1 MRSPGLQA
9 THALCCTPSRA
20 APASFNDRR
29 RPDLTSLSCQRCHSS
44 LAADGEGP
52 DQIHHQ
58 LAYTALSNTKNAP
71 LPPPFIACRRRGAT
85 GEKGGGGRRGWRVE
99 PRRRLPWQPLG
110 LFRGSQL
117 RQQHGGESWGRGTR
131 ASVWNLPNLYLK

>member
-85 GEKGGGGRRGWRVE
+85 GEKRGGGEGVGGWSPGAVFLGSPSDCSEGASSDNSTVERVGE
-99 PRRRLPWQPLG
+99 GVLG
-110 LFRGSQL
+110 L
-117 RQQHGGESWGRGTR
+117 
-131 ASVWNLPNLYLK
+131 ASGIFLIYI

>member
-9 THALCCTPSRA
+9 THTLCRTPSRA
-20 APASFNDRR
+20 SPASFNDRR

-71 LPPPFIACRRRGAT
+71 LLPPFIVCRRRGAT
-85 GEKGGGGRRGWRVE
+85 GEKRGEKGVGGWSPAAIFLGSPSDCSKEPAPTTARWRE
-99 PRRRLPWQPLG
+99 LG
-110 LFRGSQL
+110 KECSG
-117 RQQHGGESWGRGTR
+117 
-131 ASVWNLPNLYLK
+131 